1 MLKLTDCLPLQAME
15 EKVFFPVWGIVMCI
29 SLVLMALAP
38 VPLVF
43 GLRYFNVLQD
53 DGADRSAVSYT
64 KGRII
69 KESVPLEEGDD
80 ASLLRGK
87 MPGDTPSTPP
97 AGNSIYRKQSGG
109 GGTESDTA
117 PNGRYGIG
125 YLMADVPDM
134 PESDL

>member
-1 MLKLTDCLPLQAME
+1 MAM
-15 EKVFFPVWGIVMCI
+15 
-29 SLVLMALAP
+29 AP

-53 DGADRSAVSYT
+53 NGGTDRSAVSYT
-64 KGRII
+64 KARII
-69 KESVPLEEGDD
+69 KESVQLEEGDD

-87 MPGDTPSTPP
+87 TPGDTPSTPP
-97 AGNSIYRKQSGG
+97 PPAGNNIYRKQSGG
-109 GGTESDTA
+109 GGGGGSDVDTA

>member
-1 MLKLTDCLPLQAME
+1 
-15 EKVFFPVWGIVMCI
+15 MCI
-29 SLVLMALAP
+29 SLVLMAMAP

-53 DGADRSAVSYT
+53 DGGAGGDRSAVSYT

-69 KESVPLEEGDD
+69 KESMQLEEGDD

-87 MPGDTPSTPP
+87 TPGDTPSTPPP

-109 GGTESDTA
+109 GGGGGTEADTA